1 MSNKY
6 SKSKGGYLTVLMLLI
21 LLFIVIA
28 IGYFAALHSWTKNY
42 SINDEKEDERFIVLE
57 SLSKKSLGLGW
68 NDVAKV
74 RIVVDR
80 ETDVEY
86 LIVDDN
92 SQIIIQ
98 PLYNPDGSLRTR
110 E

>member
-6 SKSKGGYLTVLMLLI
+6 SKSKGGYLTALMLLI
-21 LLFIVIA
+21 LLFLVIV
-28 IGYFAALHSWTKNY
+28 IGYFAAVHSWNKNY
-42 SINDEKEDERFIVLE
+42 NINNEKEDERFIVLE
-57 SLSKKSLGLGW
+57 SLSKKSLGLSW

-74 RIVVDR
+74 CIVVDR

>member
-28 IGYFAALHSWTKNY
+28 IGYFAALHSWNKNY
-42 SINDEKEDERFIVLE
+42 SINSENEDERFIVLE
-57 SLSKKSLGLGW
+57 SLSKKSLGLSW
-68 NDVAKV
+68 NDVAKA